1 MSFGLHP
8 WPLFLCAVAAVA
20 LAALTYRRSVP
31 RLVGVRNWMLVFL
44 RSLSLFLVL
53 FLLFQPTWSHRSS
66 QLRPAVLAVLVDD
79 SESLGLASE
88 GAPPGQAVQN
98 ILASLPSF
106 DGDARLFGFSDALQ
120 SIPSQES
127 LRFDGARTNIAGAL
141 SEIKTTLAEDNLRGV
156 LLLTDGQYNT
166 GRNPIYTAEEYG
178 VAIHTVAIGDTLH
191 RRDLQIRRVVTNEIA
206 YVNRELPIQVGLRT
220 EGLSGE
226 EATVSLMRGAE
237 VLGSQRVRLPNG
249 SAEIPIDLAY
259 APTEE
264 GLHQLR
270 VVATQLDGEVTYR
283 NNTETITVRVL
294 QNKRRVLL
302 LAAAPG
308 PDLATITHLLRQDGQ
323 TEIISY
329 VQKEPGIFYEGAFPS
344 SLTDVDLI
352 LLAGYPGP
360 GARSEEIEAIARGA
374 EGGIPIL
381 FLVGRQTNMDAV
393 RDLGASLPIVP
404 ERRQPGFGEAS
415 IAVTPVG
422 QQHPILDIPQQ
433 PASLDHLPPL
443 QYHQNPWEA
452 SLDARVLARV
462 ALRGVE
468 LSHPLLVVRNRAGNR
483 SAALLGSGTWRWSN
497 LPEDLEDY
505 NTFWPALFDNLVQ
518 WLTTPEDNRPVRIQ
532 PVQDIFGGN
541 DAIQFAGQVYDE
553 SLNPVSDAS
562 VVLNLTAPDGTRY
575 PYQMEA
581 LASGRYVLDIGT
593 LPEGSYAYEAVVSR
607 RQEKLGRD
615 SGAFTVGALTLEFKE
630 TRANAPLLRQIAH
643 RSGGQFFTPAS
654 LHILGDVLAADSL
667 FRPVTRDTSR
677 TTDLWRLPLFGVLV
691 VLLLATEWILRKRW
705 GLV

>member
-8 WPLFLCAVAAVA
+8 WPLFLCAMAAVA
-20 LAALTYRRSVP
+20 LAVFTYQRSVP
-31 RLVGVRNWMLVFL
+31 RLAGTRNWMLVFL
-44 RSLSLFLVL
+44 RSLSLFLIF
-53 FLLFQPTWSHRSS
+53 FLLFQPTWRHRSS
-66 QLRPAVLAVLVDD
+66 RLLPAVLAILVDD

-88 GAPPGQAVQN
+88 GAPPEQN
-98 ILASLPSF
+98 MQSLLASLPPF
-106 DGDARLFGFSDALQ
+106 DGNLPLFSFSDALR
-120 SIPSQES
+120 SVASPES
-127 LRFDGARTNIAGAL
+127 LRFDGARTNIARAL
-141 SEIKTTLAEDNLRGV
+141 SEIKTTLAEENLRGV

-191 RRDLQIRRVVTNEIA
+191 RRDVQIRRVITNEIA
-206 YVNRELPIQVGLRT
+206 YVNRALPIRVGLRT
-220 EGLSGE
+220 EGFSGE

-237 VLGSQRVRLPNG
+237 VLGFQRVRLPNG
-249 SAEIPIDLAY
+249 SAEIPVDLSY
-259 APTEE
+259 TPTEE

-270 VVATQLDGEVTYR
+270 VVVTQLDGEITYR
-283 NNTETITVRVL
+283 NNTETIPVRVL
-294 QNKRRVLL
+294 QSKRRVLL

-308 PDLATITHLLRQDGQ
+308 PDLATITHLLRRDGQ
-323 TEIISY
+323 TEFISY

-360 GARSEEIEAIARGA
+360 GARLEEIETIARGV

-381 FLVGRQTNMDAV
+381 FLVGRQTNLDAV
-393 RDLGASLPIVP
+393 RNLGASLPVAP

-415 IAVTPVG
+415 IAITPVG
-422 QQHPILDIPQQ
+422 QQHPVLDIPQI

-443 QYHQNPWEA
+443 QYNQNLWEA
-452 SLDARVLARV
+452 SRDARVLARV

-483 SAALLGSGTWRWSN
+483 SAAFLGSGTWRWSN

-518 WLTTPEDNRPVRIQ
+518 WLTTPEDDRPVRIQ
-532 PVQDIFGGN
+532 PVQDIFGGS

-575 PYQMEA
+575 PYHMEA
-581 LASGRYVLDIGT
+581 LASGRYVLNIGT
-593 LPEGSYAYEAVVSR
+593 LPEGFYAYEAVVSR
-607 RQEKLGRD
+607 RQEELGRD

-630 TRANAPLLRQIAH
+630 TRANATLLRQIAH

-654 LHILGDVLAADSL
+654 LHTLSDVLAADSL
-667 FRPVTRDTSR
+667 FRPTTLDTSR
-677 TTDLWRLPLFGVLV
+677 ATDLWRLPLLGVLIV
-691 VLLLATEWILRKRW
+691 FLLATEWILRKRW